1 MTTSLL
7 ERLPR
12 LVAHGRRQAQRL
24 VDSAHGRQRERAV
37 PVECIGLPGD
47 GDGDAAA
54 AAAPACRVVCG
65 APALSVAALLAERR
79 NDDGPPIGRI
89 VVDLHPADVGEA
101 LPARLARWA
110 PCLAMLRDVA
120 PNAALALHVAPDE
133 ASIVQLVFDAYALRE
148 THGDAPPGATTL
160 LLAEDAA
167 RLPALASPTTSAT
180 PAATE
185 RAPWIACVRDE
196 AACAALRRT
205 LLLRGDARFRIDA
218 VGATPAEW
226 MRRNASSNPLG
237 AMHAA
242 LAIYGAKS
250 PTETS
255 SATTLTGRRRA
266 GADVVTGEVKRR
278 NDRTLVW
285 VDAPDRS
292 TFETTL
298 ARAVTQREHGRYD
311 RVVVLGWHLSPL
323 LGQLLAERG
332 DPNLLVH
339 AIRCLLRAERGPA
352 LRVDPNGFTPL
363 EGLAR
368 ACVARRPSRSSP
380 DFEWLEV
387 HLGEDLGEP
396 VVDWSIDPSHDG
408 HVFRGA
414 WHALRDGEPGV
425 RSASLRLPRHDGPRR
440 VCIRALG
447 ADGRASELLYVVV
460 C

>member
-24 VDSAHGRQRERAV
+24 VDSVHGRQRERAV
-37 PVECIGLPGD
+37 SVECIGLPGD
-47 GDGDAAA
+47 TAAHA
-54 AAAPACRVVCG
+54 GAPVGRVLYG
-65 APALSVAALLAERR
+65 APALSMAALLAEQH
-79 NDDGPPIGRI
+79 DDGGPPIGRI
-89 VVDLHPADVGEA
+89 VVDLHPANDGDA

-110 PCLAMLRDVA
+110 PCLAMVRNVA
-120 PNAALALHVAPDE
+120 PNAALALHVAPEE
-133 ASIVQLVFDAYALRE
+133 ASIVQLVLDAYALRDTE
-148 THGDAPPGATTL
+148 GNAPSGATTL
-160 LLAEDAA
+160 LLAEDAT
-167 RLPALASPTTSAT
+167 RLPALASSS
-180 PAATE
+180 
-185 RAPWIACVRDE
+185 WIACVRDE
-196 AACAALRRT
+196 RTCAALRRT
-205 LLLRGDARFRIDA
+205 LLLRRDTRLRIDA

-226 MRRNASSNPLG
+226 MRRNASSNPLA

-255 SATTLTGRRRA
+255 ATATVTGRRRA
-266 GADVVTGEVKRR
+266 GADVVTGEVKRKH
-278 NDRTLVW
+278 DRTLVW
-285 VDAPDRS
+285 VDAPDRC
-292 TFETTL
+292 TYETTL
-298 ARAVTQREHGRYD
+298 ARALTRREHGRYD

-323 LGQLLAERG
+323 LGQMVAERG
-332 DPNLLVH
+332 DPRLSVH
-339 AIRCLLRAERGPA
+339 AIGCLPRAERGPV

-363 EGLAR
+363 AGLAR
-368 ACVARRPSRSSP
+368 ACVERRRSRSAP

-387 HLGEDLGEP
+387 HLGEDHGEA

-408 HVFRGA
+408 QVFRGT
-414 WHALRDGEPGV
+414 WHAVRDGEPGA
-425 RSASLRLPRHDGPRR
+425 RSASLRVPRHDGPRR